1 MIRREHAIRGLGL
14 AAVAVYAGCIIWL
27 YVRQP
32 QTIQEVTGGIAAGI
46 GAYHIDQQAF
56 DDGLQFF
63 RQDQFAAARA
73 AFGRADSAEQDA
85 RTQFYIAYSYYREGW
100 GRLYNDDELFARGLD
115 RANKAVALAPGGRL
129 RVEDAN
135 LQMRS
140 ADELKAELEAGLR
153 TEVADLNPL
162 KIFRRRK

>member
-1 MIRREHAIRGLGL
+1 ML
-14 AAVAVYAGCIIWL
+14 VYSAFGAWL

-32 QTIQEVTGGIAAGI
+32 QSIQEVAGGIAAGV
-46 GAYHIDQQAF
+46 GAYHINQQAF

-63 RQDQFAAARA
+63 REDHFAAART
-73 AFGRADSAEQDA
+73 AFDRADPAGEDA
-85 RTQFYIAYSYYREGW
+85 RTQFYIAYSDYRQGW
-100 GRLYNDDELFARGLD
+100 GRLYYDDRLFASGLE
-115 RANKAVALAPGGRL
+115 RVNKAIALAPAGRL
-129 RVEDAN
+129 WVDDSN

-153 TEVADLNPL
+153 TEPADFNPL

>member
-1 MIRREHAIRGLGL
+1 MGRERIVRASGL
-14 AAVAVYAGCIIWL
+14 AAVAVYSACIVGL

-32 QTIQEVTGGIAAGI
+32 QNIEEVTGSMAAGI
-46 GAYHIDQQAF
+46 GAYRIDQQAF
-56 DDGLQFF
+56 DDGLRFF
-63 RQDQFAAARA
+63 RQEQFAAARA
-73 AFGRADSAEQDA
+73 AFDRADSAGQDA

-100 GRLYNDDELFARGLD
+100 GRLYIDTESFRHGLD
-115 RANKAVALAPGGRL
+115 HVNKAIALAPGGRL
-129 RVEDAN
+129 RLDDAN

-153 TEVADLNPL
+153 REAADFNPL

>member
-1 MIRREHAIRGLGL
+1 MGRERIVRASGL
-14 AAVAVYAGCIIWL
+14 AAVAVYSVCIVWL

-32 QTIQEVTGGIAAGI
+32 QNIEEVTGSMAAGI
-46 GAYHIDQQAF
+46 GAYRIDQQAF
-56 DDGLQFF
+56 DDGLRFF
-63 RQDQFAAARA
+63 RQEQFAAARA
-73 AFGRADSAEQDA
+73 AFERADAAGQDA

-100 GRLYNDDELFARGLD
+100 GRVYVDAESFRRGLD
-115 RANKAVALAPGGRL
+115 HVNKAIALAPGGRL
-129 RVEDAN
+129 ILDDAN

-153 TEVADLNPL
+153 REAADFNPL

>member
-1 MIRREHAIRGLGL
+1 MGRERIVRASGL
-14 AAVAVYAGCIIWL
+14 AAVALYSACIVWL

-32 QTIQEVTGGIAAGI
+32 QNIGEVTGSMAAGI
-46 GAYHIDQQAF
+46 GAYRIDQQAF
-56 DDGLQFF
+56 DDGLRFF

-73 AFGRADSAEQDA
+73 AFDRADSAGQDA

-100 GRLYNDDELFARGLD
+100 GRLYIDAESFRRGLD
-115 RANKAVALAPGGRL
+115 HVNKAIALAPGGRL
-129 RVEDAN
+129 LLDDAN

-153 TEVADLNPL
+153 REAADFNPL

>member
-1 MIRREHAIRGLGL
+1 MALGERATRTLGL
-14 AAVAVYAGCIIWL
+14 AGVLVYAAFVAWL
-27 YVRQP
+27 YVHQP
-32 QTIQEVTGGIAAGI
+32 QTVQEVAGGMAAGI
-46 GAYHIDQQAF
+46 GAYRIDQQAF

-73 AFGRADSAEQDA
+73 AFERADPAGQDA
-85 RTQFYIAYSYYREGW
+85 LTQFYIAYSYYRQGW
-100 GRLYNDDELFARGLD
+100 GRLYDDARLFAGGLE
-115 RANKAVALAPGGRL
+115 RVNKAIALAPGGRL
-129 RVEDAN
+129 RVDDSN

-153 TEVADLNPL
+153 TEPADFNPL

>member
-1 MIRREHAIRGLGL
+1 MRALGVMAIALY
-14 AAVAVYAGCIIWL
+14 AAFVVWL
-27 YVRQP
+27 YARQP
-32 QTIQEVTGGIAAGI
+32 QTLQEVTGGIAAGI
-46 GAYHIDQQAF
+46 GAYRIDQQAF

-63 RQDQFAAARA
+63 RHNQFAAART
-73 AFGRADSAEQDA
+73 AFDRADSAGQDA

-100 GRLYNDDELFARGLD
+100 GRLYDDDRLFARGLE
-115 RANKAVALAPGGRL
+115 RVNKAIALAPAGRL
-129 RVEDAN
+129 RVDDPD

-153 TEVADLNPL
+153 TEPADFNPL

>member
-1 MIRREHAIRGLGL
+1 MALSERTTRSLGL
-14 AAVAVYAGCIIWL
+14 AGVLVYSGFVAWL

-46 GAYHIDQQAF
+46 GAYRIDQQAF

-73 AFGRADSAEQDA
+73 AFERADPAGQDA
-85 RTQFYIAYSYYREGW
+85 LTQFYIAYTHYREGW
-100 GRLYNDDELFARGLD
+100 GRVYDDARLFASGLE
-115 RANKAVALAPGGRL
+115 RVNKAIALAPGGRL
-129 RVEDAN
+129 RVDDSN
-135 LQMRS
+135 LEMHS

-153 TEVADLNPL
+153 TEPADFNPL